1 MNDYGILNEFYRLRG
16 ISHKGNKF
24 IQLVA
29 FLTGPIGKI
38 KDSFGPGPYILVL
51 QYLNGYET
59 LGDYMFNIEKEV

>member
-1 MNDYGILNEFYRLRG
+1 MLYKTEVLLKVPKKEMNDYGILNEFYRLRG

-51 QYLNGYET
+51 
-59 LGDYMFNIEKEV
+59 

>member
-1 MNDYGILNEFYRLRG
+1 MLYKTEVLLKVPKKEMNDYGILNEFYRLRG

-38 KDSFGPGPYILVL
+38 EDSFGPGPYILVL
-51 QYLNGYET
+51 
-59 LGDYMFNIEKEV
+59 